1 MIYRFVVRVEVPEGD
16 REDRPE
22 IQKAVADSVLHENN
36 VGIDNVV
43 VLCERHQVKVAV
55 TKDDMELPF

>member
-22 IQKAVADSVLHENN
+22 IQKAVADSSKSCR
-36 VGIDNVV
+36 DK
-43 VLCERHQVKVAV
+43 R
-55 TKDDMELPF
+55 

>member
-43 VLCERHQVKVAV
+43 VLCK
-55 TKDDMELPF
+55 